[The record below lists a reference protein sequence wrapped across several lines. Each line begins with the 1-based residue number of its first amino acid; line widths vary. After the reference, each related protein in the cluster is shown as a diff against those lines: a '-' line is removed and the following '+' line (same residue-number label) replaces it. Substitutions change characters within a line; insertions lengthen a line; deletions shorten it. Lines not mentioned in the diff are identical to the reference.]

1 MENKDDLCLYTTVKL
16 TFKINDIM
24 NTPKTSIFVTGI
36 GTDVGKTVVS
46 AILCEYFGFDYWKPI
61 QTGKN
66 LGTDNETLNTLVS
79 NKNFITYP
87 ESYLLEEPLSPHAA
101 AKFENENVV
110 LNQIQIPNSN
120 SKLIIEGAGGL
131 LVPINYDN
139 ETICDLI
146 IQLKC
151 PVVLVVKE
159 YLGNINHTLLS
170 LEHLKQ
176 KKISV
181 FGIVYVGDE
190 LPETSKVIEK
200 MTGIKTLFRVPLFS
214 LLNKDTIRKFVQEIQ
229 IQ

>member
-1 MENKDDLCLYTTVKL
+1 MKL
-16 TFKINDIM
+16 
-24 NTPKTSIFVTGI
+24 PESPLFVTGI

-66 LGTDNETLNTLVS
+66 LGTDNESLKSLVS
-79 NKNFITYP
+79 TAGFTTYP
-87 ESYLLEEPLSPHAA
+87 ESYLLEQPLSPHAA
-101 AKFENENVV
+101 AKFENENIK
-110 LNQIQIPNSN
+110 LNQIQFPASS

-176 KKISV
+176 REIPV

-190 LPETSKVIEK
+190 LPETSEIIEK
-200 MTGIKTLFRVPLFS
+200 MTGIKILFRVPLFS
-214 LLNKDTIRKFVQEIQ
+214 LLNKDTIRKFAQEIQ
-229 IQ
+229 IS

>member
-1 MENKDDLCLYTTVKL
+1 MKL
-16 TFKINDIM
+16 
-24 NTPKTSIFVTGI
+24 PESSLFVTGI

-46 AILCEYFGFDYWKPI
+46 AILCEYFGYDYWKPI

-66 LGTDNETLNTLVS
+66 LGTDNESLKSLVS
-79 NKNFITYP
+79 TKGFTTYP
-87 ESYLLEEPLSPHAA
+87 ESYLLEQPLSPHAA
-101 AKFENENVV
+101 AKFENENIK
-110 LNQIQIPNSN
+110 LNQIQFPASS

-176 KKISV
+176 REIPV

-190 LPETSKVIEK
+190 LPETSEIIEK
-200 MTGIKTLFRVPLFS
+200 MTGVKTLFRVPLFS
-214 LLNKDTIRKFVQEIQ
+214 LLNKDTIRKFAEEIK
-229 IQ
+229 IS

>member
-1 MENKDDLCLYTTVKL
+1 M
-16 TFKINDIM
+16 
-24 NTPKTSIFVTGI
+24 
-36 GTDVGKTVVS
+36 
-46 AILCEYFGFDYWKPI
+46 
-61 QTGKN
+61 
-66 LGTDNETLNTLVS
+66 GTDNESLKSLVS
-79 NKNFITYP
+79 TTGFTTYP
-87 ESYLLEEPLSPHAA
+87 ESYLLEKPLSPHAA
-101 AKFENENVV
+101 AKFENENIK
-110 LNQIQIPNSN
+110 LNQIQFPASS

-176 KKISV
+176 RAIPV

-190 LPETSKVIEK
+190 LPETSEIIEK

-214 LLNKDTIRKFVQEIQ
+214 LLNKDTIRKFAQEIQ
-229 IQ
+229 IS

>member
-1 MENKDDLCLYTTVKL
+1 MKL
-16 TFKINDIM
+16 
-24 NTPKTSIFVTGI
+24 PESPLFVTGI

-66 LGTDNETLNTLVS
+66 LGTDNESLKSLVS
-79 NKNFITYP
+79 TAGFTTYP
-87 ESYLLEEPLSPHAA
+87 ESYLLEQPLSPHAA
-101 AKFENENVV
+101 AKFENETIK
-110 LNQIQIPNSN
+110 LNQIQFPASS

-176 KKISV
+176 REIPV

-190 LPETSKVIEK
+190 LPETSEIIEK
-200 MTGIKTLFRVPLFS
+200 MTGIKILFRVPLFS
-214 LLNKDTIRKFVQEIQ
+214 LLNKDTIRKFAQEIQ
-229 IQ
+229 IS

>member
-1 MENKDDLCLYTTVKL
+1 MKL
-16 TFKINDIM
+16 
-24 NTPKTSIFVTGI
+24 PESPLFVTGI

-66 LGTDNETLNTLVS
+66 LGTDNESLKSLVS
-79 NKNFITYP
+79 TAGFTTYP
-87 ESYLLEEPLSPHAA
+87 ESYLLEQPLSPHAA
-101 AKFENENVV
+101 AKFENETIK
-110 LNQIQIPNSN
+110 LNQIQFPASS

-176 KKISV
+176 REIPV

-190 LPETSKVIEK
+190 LPETSEIIEK
-200 MTGIKTLFRVPLFS
+200 MTGVKTLFRVPLFS
-214 LLNKDTIRKFVQEIQ
+214 LLNKDTIRKFAQEIQ
-229 IQ
+229 IS

>member
-1 MENKDDLCLYTTVKL
+1 MKL
-16 TFKINDIM
+16 
-24 NTPKTSIFVTGI
+24 PESPLFVTGI

-66 LGTDNETLNTLVS
+66 LGTDNESLKSLVS
-79 NKNFITYP
+79 TAGFTTYP
-87 ESYLLEEPLSPHAA
+87 ESYLLEQPLSPHAA
-101 AKFENENVV
+101 AKFENETIK
-110 LNQIQIPNSN
+110 LNQIQFPASS

-176 KKISV
+176 REIPV

-190 LPETSKVIEK
+190 LPETSEIIEK
-200 MTGIKTLFRVPLFS
+200 MTGVKTLFRVPLFS
-214 LLNKDTIRKFVQEIQ
+214 LLNKDTIRKFALEIQ
-229 IQ
+229 K

>member
-1 MENKDDLCLYTTVKL
+1 MK
-16 TFKINDIM
+16 DIM
-24 NTPKTSIFVTGI
+24 KLPESPLFVTGI

-66 LGTDNETLNTLVS
+66 LGTDNESLKSLVS
-79 NKNFITYP
+79 TAGFTTYP
-87 ESYLLEEPLSPHAA
+87 ESYLLEQPLSPHAA
-101 AKFENENVV
+101 AKFENETIK
-110 LNQIQIPNSN
+110 LNQIQFPASS

-176 KKISV
+176 REIPV

-190 LPETSKVIEK
+190 LPETSEIIEK
-200 MTGIKTLFRVPLFS
+200 MTGVKTLFRVPLFS
-214 LLNKDTIRKFVQEIQ
+214 LLNKDTIRKFAQEIQ
-229 IQ
+229 IS

>member
-1 MENKDDLCLYTTVKL
+1 MKL
-16 TFKINDIM
+16 
-24 NTPKTSIFVTGI
+24 PESPLFVTGI

-66 LGTDNETLNTLVS
+66 LGTDNESLKSLVS
-79 NKNFITYP
+79 TKGFTTYP
-87 ESYLLEEPLSPHAA
+87 ESYLLEQPLSPHAA
-101 AKFENENVV
+101 AKFENETIK
-110 LNQIQIPNSN
+110 LNQIQFPASS

-176 KKISV
+176 REIPV

-190 LPETSKVIEK
+190 LPETSEIIEK

-214 LLNKDTIRKFVQEIQ
+214 LLNKDTIRKFAQEIQ
-229 IQ
+229 IS

>member
-1 MENKDDLCLYTTVKL
+1 
-16 TFKINDIM
+16 M
-24 NTPKTSIFVTGI
+24 NLPESSIFVTGI

-66 LGTDNETLNTLVS
+66 LGTDNESLKSLVS
-79 NKNFITYP
+79 TAGFTTYP
-87 ESYLLEEPLSPHAA
+87 ESYLLEQPLSPHAA
-101 AKFENENVV
+101 AKFENETIK
-110 LNQIQIPNSN
+110 LNQIQFPASS

-176 KKISV
+176 REIPV

-190 LPETSKVIEK
+190 LPETSEIIEK

-214 LLNKDTIRKFVQEIQ
+214 LLNKDTIRKFAQEIQ
-229 IQ
+229 IS

>member
-1 MENKDDLCLYTTVKL
+1 MKL
-16 TFKINDIM
+16 
-24 NTPKTSIFVTGI
+24 PESSLFVTGI

-66 LGTDNETLNTLVS
+66 LGTDNESLKSLVS
-79 NKNFITYP
+79 TAGFTTYP
-87 ESYLLEEPLSPHAA
+87 ESYLLEQPLSPHAA
-101 AKFENENVV
+101 AKFENETIK
-110 LNQIQIPNSN
+110 LNQIQFPASS

-131 LVPINYDN
+131 LVPINYEN

-176 KKISV
+176 REIPV

-190 LPETSKVIEK
+190 LPETSEIIEK

-214 LLNKDTIRKFVQEIQ
+214 LLNKDTIRKFAQEIQ
-229 IQ
+229 IS

>member
-1 MENKDDLCLYTTVKL
+1 MKL
-16 TFKINDIM
+16 
-24 NTPKTSIFVTGI
+24 PESSLFVTGI

-66 LGTDNETLNTLVS
+66 LGTDNESLKSLVS
-79 NKNFITYP
+79 TAGFTTYP
-87 ESYLLEEPLSPHAA
+87 ESYLLEQPLSPHAA
-101 AKFENENVV
+101 AKFENENIK
-110 LNQIQIPNSN
+110 LNQIQFPASS

-151 PVVLVVKE
+151 PVILVVKE

-176 KKISV
+176 REIPV

-190 LPETSKVIEK
+190 LPETSEIIEK

-214 LLNKDTIRKFVQEIQ
+214 LLNKDTIRKFAQEIQ
-229 IQ
+229 IS

>member
-1 MENKDDLCLYTTVKL
+1 MKL
-16 TFKINDIM
+16 
-24 NTPKTSIFVTGI
+24 PESPLFVTGI

-66 LGTDNETLNTLVS
+66 LGTDNESLKSLVS
-79 NKNFITYP
+79 TAGFTTYP
-87 ESYLLEEPLSPHAA
+87 ESYLLEQPLSPHAA
-101 AKFENENVV
+101 AKFENETIK
-110 LNQIQIPNSN
+110 LNQIQFPASS

-176 KKISV
+176 REIPV

-190 LPETSKVIEK
+190 LPETSEIIEK

-214 LLNKDTIRKFVQEIQ
+214 LLNKDTIRKFAKEIQ
-229 IQ
+229 IS

>member
-1 MENKDDLCLYTTVKL
+1 MKL
-16 TFKINDIM
+16 
-24 NTPKTSIFVTGI
+24 PESSLFVTGI

-66 LGTDNETLNTLVS
+66 LGTDNESLKSLVS
-79 NKNFITYP
+79 TKGFTTYP
-87 ESYLLEEPLSPHAA
+87 ESYLLEQPLSPHAA
-101 AKFENENVV
+101 AKFENENIK
-110 LNQIQIPNSN
+110 LNQIQFPASS

-176 KKISV
+176 REIPV

-190 LPETSKVIEK
+190 LPETSEIIEK
-200 MTGIKTLFRVPLFS
+200 MTGVKTLFRVPLFS
-214 LLNKDTIRKFVQEIQ
+214 LLNKDTIRKFAEEIK
-229 IQ
+229 IS

>member
-1 MENKDDLCLYTTVKL
+1 MK
-16 TFKINDIM
+16 DIM
-24 NTPKTSIFVTGI
+24 KLPESPLFVTGI

-66 LGTDNETLNTLVS
+66 LGTDNESLKSLVS
-79 NKNFITYP
+79 TAGFTTYP
-87 ESYLLEEPLSPHAA
+87 ESYLLEQPLSPHAA
-101 AKFENENVV
+101 AKFENETIK
-110 LNQIQIPNSN
+110 LNQIQFPASS

-170 LEHLKQ
+170 IEHLKQ
-176 KKISV
+176 REIPV

-190 LPETSKVIEK
+190 LPETSEIIEK
-200 MTGIKTLFRVPLFS
+200 MTGVKTLFRVPLFS
-214 LLNKDTIRKFVQEIQ
+214 LLNKDTIRKFAQEIQ
-229 IQ
+229 IS